1 MKPSYFFCF
10 YFFEAVN
17 CWSVSVGDLVIGGR
31 LGLKDFV
38 KLFKVFNLLK
48 TFLDI
53 FSKVGVFFKSVRG
66 PGVCC
71 RV

>member
-1 MKPSYFFCF
+1 LFF
-10 YFFEAVN
+10 FFEAVN

-53 FSKVGVFFKSVRG
+53 FSKVGVFF
-66 PGVCC
+66 
-71 RV
+71 